1 MTGIR
6 IGVLGCADI
15 AVRRVLPALAAMP
28 DAQVTVI
35 ASRDPAKAATVTS
48 VFGGEP
54 VHGYAA
60 ALDRDDVDAVYLP
73 VPVALRPEWTE
84 RALLAGKHVLAEK
97 PVTAEYGPTAR
108 LFTLARERGL
118 ALMENIMFV
127 THPLHREVRRL
138 IEDGAI
144 GALRSFHSA
153 FTVPER
159 AADDIRYQPALGG
172 GALLDV
178 GIYPVRAA
186 MYFLGELSVTGTVLS
201 RSPGHVVDT
210 SGAILLQTPGKV
222 PAQVTFGME
231 NAYLSAYELRGD
243 RGRVIV
249 DRAYQPPPD
258 NDPVI
263 QLEQPDG
270 RRHLRQ
276 PPADQVTATL
286 ARFVSAAQAGRSVD
300 EASCLR
306 QVALLEAVRDHAASI
321 ENAL

>member
-1 MTGIR
+1 MTSIR

-28 DAQVTVI
+28 DAHITAI

-48 VFGGEP
+48 VFGGQP

-73 VPVALRPEWTE
+73 LPVALRPEWIE

-97 PVTAEYGPTAR
+97 PVTAEHCTTAR
-108 LFTLARERGL
+108 LFALARERDL
-118 ALMENIMFV
+118 ALMENMMSV
-127 THPLHREVRRL
+127 NHPLHREVQRL
-138 IEDGAI
+138 IDDDAI

-159 AADDIRYQPALGG
+159 APNDIRYQRALGG
-172 GALLDV
+172 SALLDI

-186 MYFLGELSVTGTVLS
+186 MYFLGELSVAGAVLN
-201 RSPGHVVDT
+201 RGPGHVVDT
-210 SGAILLQTPGKV
+210 SGAILLRTPGEI
-222 PAQVTFGME
+222 PAQLTFGME
-231 NAYLSAYELRGD
+231 NAYMSAYELHGN
-243 RGRVIV
+243 RGRIIV
-249 DRAYQPPPD
+249 DRAFQPPSD
-258 NDPVI
+258 GDPVI

-276 PPADQVTATL
+276 PRVDQVTATL
-286 ARFVSAAQAGRSVD
+286 TRFVAAAHAGRSVD
-300 EASCLR
+300 ETFCLS
-306 QVALLEAVRDHAASI
+306 QVALLEAVRDHDTTMG
-321 ENAL
+321 NVL